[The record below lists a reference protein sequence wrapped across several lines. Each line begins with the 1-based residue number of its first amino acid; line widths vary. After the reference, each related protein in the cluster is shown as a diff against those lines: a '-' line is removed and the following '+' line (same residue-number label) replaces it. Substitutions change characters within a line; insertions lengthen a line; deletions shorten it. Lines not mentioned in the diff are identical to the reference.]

1 MENNYEEHLNGGVC
15 VFKTAQQMCSNCQD
29 LRDEGKGYKPDL
41 MGRRR
46 LTGGPEQLLPTA
58 VFC

>member
-1 MENNYEEHLNGGVC
+1 MAEF
-15 VFKTAQQMCSNCQD
+15 VFLKQLSTRSQTQMCSNCQE